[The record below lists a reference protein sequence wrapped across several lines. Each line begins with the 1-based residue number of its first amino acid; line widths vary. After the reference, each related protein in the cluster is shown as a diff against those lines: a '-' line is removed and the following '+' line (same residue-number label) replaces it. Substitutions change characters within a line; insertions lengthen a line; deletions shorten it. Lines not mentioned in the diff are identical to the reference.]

1 MTHDDGSIGVL
12 HVMEEHR
19 KKGIGRMLVDAIT
32 DEMHRCGQVPYM
44 HIEPENEASLALAKA
59 CGYTADRMIWWIGI

>member
-1 MTHDDGSIGVL
+1 
-12 HVMEEHR
+12 
-19 KKGIGRMLVDAIT
+19 MLVDAIT